1 MAVSVL
7 MLGELLGLLQVLL
20 LDADNL
26 PLANPERLFDSEEYR
41 HTGALFFPDWWDAG
55 GWMRPA
61 AYTLFGLTPP
71 WLLDSGADFK
81 TSESGQM
88 LFNRWDLT
96 VRRCSSMEFH
106 IFVPVWQCLID
117 ESIDTCR

>member
-1 MAVSVL
+1 M
-7 MLGELLGLLQVLL
+7 

-26 PLANPERLFDSEEYR
+26 PLANPEKLFESEEYR
-41 HTGALFFPDWWDAG
+41 RNGALFFPDWWDAG

-71 WLLDSGADFK
+71 WLLQGGADFK

-88 LFNRWDLT
+88 LFNRCAPPPRAGPVLLLHHA
-96 VRRCSSMEFH
+96 CAG
-106 IFVPVWQCLID
+106 IF
-117 ESIDTCR
+117 